1 MPPNEDRRG
10 RIVGDFD
17 PIGIRI
23 ARRSAVRLGR
33 LRHDAIRTGTGAA
46 ILQELTAALRLVP
59 PAARRRALTGPDLR
73 GFLSEAELWGS
84 ALSLAGEVDR
94 RGLPA
99 RRRRALVAK
108 LFDRAARSKYLV
120 TLVPGGR
127 VDRFF
132 PRRVARLARRRLL
145 EGFDDLAAFVL
156 GLRLARPSSRRSLLT
171 LRFREEPEQGRP
183 RHRIDLGTVQT
194 DEGPVGIER
203 RDGTER
209 IDVRL
214 SGRTLILRSSRG
226 GLTVIPAAGSRLRRP
241 ADGHSTG
248 RNRRGRIRGGGSAS
262 LRLVRRERIP
272 GSPILLA
279 PALRSRGRRLSVGS
293 PMQGAGVRLSRALGI
308 VRTAWPEGYREI
320 LSRTIMVVPVR
331 EPRLVS
337 YSLASRPGISFI
349 NLAGKRLIDL
359 ADDLLH
365 ETAHHRLHDLE
376 ELAPLLR
383 RGAATDEVQAFD
395 SPWHGTR
402 RPLHGLLHGAYTFL
416 FRAELFIRIL
426 ESSRARP
433 GLFVDLLRG
442 GRRRWLRSE
451 IDGEIEGIGAAL
463 QDLTSA
469 SRERLLTGAGRRL
482 LGELRARH
490 SSLRARVSRL
500 SARVRPSGRRVRRS
514 D

>member
-1 MPPNEDRRG
+1 M
-10 RIVGDFD
+10 
-17 PIGIRI
+17 
-23 ARRSAVRLGR
+23 
-33 LRHDAIRTGTGAA
+33 GAA
-46 ILQELTAALRLVP
+46 ALQELTAALRLVP
-59 PAARRRALTGPDLR
+59 PDTRRRTLTGPDLR

-84 ALSLAGEVDR
+84 ALRLAGEVNR
-94 RGLPA
+94 RGLPE
-99 RRRRALVAK
+99 RRRRALVTR
-108 LFDRAARSKYLV
+108 LFDRAARTEYLI

-132 PRRVARLARRRLL
+132 PRRVARLARRRLR
-145 EGFDDLAAFVL
+145 EGLDDLAAFVL
-156 GLRLARPSSRRSLLT
+156 GLRLARPSSRRSVLT

-183 RHRIDLGTVQT
+183 RHRIDLGMVQT

-203 RDGTER
+203 RDRTER
-209 IDVRL
+209 IVVRL

-226 GLTVIPAAGSRLRRP
+226 GMTVIPAAGSRLRRP
-241 ADGHSTG
+241 ADGHG
-248 RNRRGRIRGGGSAS
+248 DRRGGGAAP

-279 PALRSRGRRLSVGS
+279 PALRSTGRRLSVGS
-293 PMQGAGVRLSRALGI
+293 QVQGAGGQLSRALGI
-308 VRTAWPEGYREI
+308 VRAAWPAGYREI

-337 YSLASRPGISFI
+337 YSLASRPGITFI
-349 NLAGKRLIDL
+349 NLHGKRLIDL

-376 ELAPLLR
+376 ELTPLLR

-395 SPWHGTR
+395 SPWRGTR

-433 GLFVDLLRG
+433 GLFDDLLRG

-451 IDGEIEGIGAAL
+451 IDREIEGIGAAL
-463 QDLTSA
+463 HDLAAA
-469 SRERLLTGAGRRL
+469 SRERLLTGAGRSL

-490 SSLRARVSRL
+490 SSLRRRASRL
-500 SARVRPSGRRVRRS
+500 RARVRYPGRGVSNSGRS

>member
-1 MPPNEDRRG
+1 MLPNDGRRDRNVED
-10 RIVGDFD
+10 DD

-23 ARRSAVRLGR
+23 ASRSAARLGR
-33 LRHDAIRTGTGAA
+33 LQRDAIRTGMGAA
-46 ILQELTAALRLVP
+46 TLQELTVALRLVP
-59 PAARRRALTGPDLR
+59 PDARRRALRGPDLR
-73 GFLSEAELWGS
+73 GFLNEAELWGG
-84 ALSLAGEVDR
+84 ALSLAGELNR

-108 LFDRAARSKYLV
+108 LFDRTARSEHLI

-132 PRRVARLARRRLL
+132 PLRVTRLARRRLR
-145 EGFDDLAAFVL
+145 EGLDDLAAFVL
-156 GLRLARPSSRRSLLT
+156 GLRLARPSSRRSVLI
-171 LRFREEPEQGRP
+171 LRFREEPDQGRP

-194 DEGPVGIER
+194 DEGPLGIER
-203 RDGTER
+203 CDGTGR
-209 IDVRL
+209 VVVRL
-214 SGRTLILRSSRG
+214 SGRTLILRSSLG
-226 GLTVIPAAGSRLRRP
+226 GVTVIPAAGSRLRRP
-241 ADGHSTG
+241 ADGHGTR
-248 RNRRGRIRGGGSAS
+248 RNRRGLIRGGGIAP

-279 PALRSRGRRLSVGS
+279 PALRSTGRRLSVGS
-293 PMQGAGVRLSRALGI
+293 QVQGAGGQLSRALGI
-308 VRTAWPEGYREI
+308 VRAAWPAGYREI

-337 YSLASRPGISFI
+337 YSLASRPGITFI
-349 NLAGKRLIDL
+349 NLHGKRLIDL

-365 ETAHHRLHDLE
+365 ETAHHRLNDLE

-383 RGAATDEVQAFD
+383 RGAATDQVQAFD
-395 SPWHGTR
+395 SPWRGTR

-426 ESSRARP
+426 ESSRAHP
-433 GLFVDLLRG
+433 GLSVDPRQG

-451 IDGEIEGIGAAL
+451 IHRELKGIGAAL
-463 QDLTSA
+463 QDLGVA

-490 SSLRARVSRL
+490 SSLRRRASRM
-500 SARVRPSGRRVRRS
+500 RGG
-514 D
+514 